1 MSITI
6 TDDLA
11 DEFGKAG
18 EPVEV
23 RGPDG
28 RLLGTFLP
36 RYPGEPDISEEEMQ
50 RLEDPT
56 TGKWYTGEEVEA
68 KLRELRSIP
77 PGGRP

>member
-11 DEFGKAG
+11 GEFGRAA

-23 RGPDG
+23 RAPDG

-36 RYPGEPDISEEEMQ
+36 RHPSEPDISEEEMR

-56 TGKWYTGEEVEA
+56 TGKWYTAAEIEA
-68 KLRELRSIP
+68 KLRELRSTH
-77 PGGRP
+77 